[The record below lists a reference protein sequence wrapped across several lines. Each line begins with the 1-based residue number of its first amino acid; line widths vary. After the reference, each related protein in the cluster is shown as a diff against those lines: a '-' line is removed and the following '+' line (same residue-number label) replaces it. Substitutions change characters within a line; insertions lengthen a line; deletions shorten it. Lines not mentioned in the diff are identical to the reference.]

1 MNKNEDM
8 VLLHFEDEVAEASRL
23 ATAAGIEAAEIER
36 HRFPDD
42 ELRLRLPARLPAR
55 VALYRSLH
63 RPNEKLLELLLVARS
78 AGRMGAQHL
87 TLVAPYLAYMRQ
99 DKAFRAGEVVSQ
111 RIVGEFLAGLFD
123 GVITVDPHL
132 HRIDTLAEAIPV
144 PHAIALSGAGLLADV
159 AVSHRARPLLVG
171 PDRESRQWVETAA
184 QRHGLDFIVC
194 EKVRHDDR
202 NVDIVLPDDAAV
214 HGRAVVILDDVAS
227 SGHTLARTAAVLLAA
242 GAASVDVAVT
252 HALFADD
259 ALALIRAA
267 GVGEVWSTDCI
278 AHPSNAVHIA
288 PLLAEALRAIPPG

>member
-202 NVDIVLPDDAAV
+202 NVDIVLPADAAV
-214 HGRAVVILDDVAS
+214 RGRAVVILDDVAS

>member
-1 MNKNEDM
+1 MMKIEDT
-8 VLLHFEDEVAEASRL
+8 VLLHFEDETDEATRL
-23 ATAAGIEAAEIER
+23 ARAAGLDAAVIER

-42 ELRLRLPARLPAR
+42 ELRLRLPASLPAR
-55 VALYRSLH
+55 VVLYRSLH

-78 AGRMGAQHL
+78 AGKMGAQHL

-132 HRIDTLAEAIPV
+132 HRIATLAEAIPV

-171 PDRESRQWVETAA
+171 PDLESRQWVEAAA

-194 EKVRHDDR
+194 EKLRHDDR
-202 NVDIVLPDDAAV
+202 QVDIALPAGAAV
-214 HGRAVVILDDVAS
+214 RGQAVVILDDVAS
-227 SGHTLARTAAVLLAA
+227 SGHTLARAAERVLAA

-252 HALFADD
+252 HALFAGD

-278 AHPSNAVHIA
+278 VHASNAVQVA
-288 PLLAEALRAIPPG
+288 PMLAEALRSIVRD

>member
-1 MNKNEDM
+1 MMKIQDT
-8 VLLHFEDEVAEASRL
+8 VLLHFEDESEEATRL
-23 ATAAGIEAAEIER
+23 ARAAGLDAAVIER

-42 ELRLRLPARLPAR
+42 ELRLRLPPALPAHA
-55 VALYRSLH
+55 VLYRSLH

-78 AGRMGAQHL
+78 AGKMGAQHL

-99 DKAFRAGEVVSQ
+99 DKAFRPGEVVSQ

-132 HRIDTLAEAIPV
+132 HRVATLAEAIPV

-159 AVSHRARPLLVG
+159 AVAQRTRPLLVG
-171 PDRESRQWVETAA
+171 PDLESRQWVEIAA
-184 QRHGLDFIVC
+184 RRHGLDFIVC
-194 EKVRHDDR
+194 EKLRHDDHR
-202 NVDIVLPDDAAV
+202 VDIALPADAELRGRAAV
-214 HGRAVVILDDVAS
+214 IIDDVAS
-227 SGHTLARTAAVLLAA
+227 SGHTLARTAERLLAA

-252 HALFADD
+252 HALFAAD

-278 AHPSNAVHIA
+278 AHPSNAVQVA
-288 PLLAEALRAIPPG
+288 PMLAEALRTILPG

>member
-1 MNKNEDM
+1 MCIRD
-8 VLLHFEDEVAEASRL
+8 R
-23 ATAAGIEAAEIER
+23 
-36 HRFPDD
+36 
-42 ELRLRLPARLPAR
+42 
-55 VALYRSLH
+55 
-63 RPNEKLLELLLVARS
+63 
-78 AGRMGAQHL
+78 
-87 TLVAPYLAYMRQ
+87 PYLAYMRQ

-194 EKVRHDDR
+194 EKARHDDR
-202 NVDIVLPDDAAV
+202 NVDIVLPADAAV
-214 HGRAVVILDDVAS
+214 RGRAVVILDDVAS

>member
-1 MNKNEDM
+1 MMKIQDT
-8 VLLHFEDEVAEASRL
+8 VLLHFEDESEEAARL
-23 ATAAGIEAAEIER
+23 ACAAGLDAAVIER

-42 ELRLRLPARLPAR
+42 ELRLRLPPALPAR
-55 VALYRSLH
+55 VVLYRSLH

-78 AGRMGAQHL
+78 AGKMGAQHL

-99 DKAFRAGEVVSQ
+99 DKAFRPGEVVSQ

-132 HRIDTLAEAIPV
+132 HRVATLAEAIPV

-159 AVSHRARPLLVG
+159 AVAQRTRPLLVG
-171 PDRESRQWVETAA
+171 PDLESRQWVEIAA
-184 QRHGLDFIVC
+184 RRHGLDFIVC
-194 EKVRHDDR
+194 EKQRHDDHR
-202 NVDIVLPDDAAV
+202 VDIALPADAELRGRAAV
-214 HGRAVVILDDVAS
+214 IIDDVAS
-227 SGHTLARTAAVLLAA
+227 SGHTLARTAGRLLAA

-252 HALFADD
+252 HALFAAD

-278 AHPSNAVHIA
+278 AHPSNAVQVA
-288 PLLAEALRAIPPG
+288 PMLAEALRSILAG

>member
-202 NVDIVLPDDAAV
+202 NVDIVLPADAAV
-214 HGRAVVILDDVAS
+214 RGRAVVILDDVAS

-288 PLLAEALRAIPPG
+288 PLLAEALRAISPG